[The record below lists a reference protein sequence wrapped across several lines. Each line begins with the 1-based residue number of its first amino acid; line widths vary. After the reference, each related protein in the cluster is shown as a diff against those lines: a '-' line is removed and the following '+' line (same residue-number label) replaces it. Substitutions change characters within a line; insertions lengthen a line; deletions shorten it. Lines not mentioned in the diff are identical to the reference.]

1 MSRLAP
7 TQTVAAAAP
16 RRSAYYRPV
25 AGRLLGAFAVGVWAL
40 LLCGSGSAEGP
51 PTTGEQAVIERLTRL
66 EEAIRQLNQRLDDM
80 QTLLRSEIAATS
92 RRIDD
97 TNERIDDTNKR
108 IGDTNKRIGD
118 LWFLTI
124 TGFGVL
130 IAGMFTLI
138 TLIVWDRRT
147 ALAPLRAQVEELG
160 RRQQR
165 MREAMREYAA
175 AHSSELLQSLRKQGL
190 L

>member
-7 TQTVAAAAP
+7 TQTVAAAAA
-16 RRSAYYRPV
+16 RRNAYRPL
-25 AGRLLGAFAVGVWAL
+25 AGRLLGAFSVGVWAL
-40 LLCGSGSAEGP
+40 LLCGSGSAQGA

-80 QTLLRSEIAATS
+80 QTLLRSEIAATN
-92 RRIDD
+92 RRMDD
-97 TNERIDDTNKR
+97 TNTRIDDTNKR
-108 IGDTNKRIGD
+108 IDD

-130 IAGMFTLI
+130 IAGMFPLI
-138 TLIVWDRRT
+138 TLIVWDRRI

-160 RRQQR
+160 RREQR
-165 MREAMREYAA
+165 MEEAMREYAA
-175 AHSSELLQSLRKQGL
+175 AHSSELLQSMRKQGL

>member
-7 TQTVAAAAP
+7 TQTVAAAAA
-16 RRSAYYRPV
+16 RRNAYRPL
-25 AGRLLGAFAVGVWAL
+25 AGRLLGAFSVGVWAL
-40 LLCGSGSAEGP
+40 LLCGSGSAQGA

-80 QTLLRSEIAATS
+80 QTLLRSEIAATN

-97 TNERIDDTNKR
+97 TNTRIDDTNKR
-108 IGDTNKRIGD
+108 IDDTNKRIDD

-130 IAGMFTLI
+130 IAGMFPLI
-138 TLIVWDRRT
+138 TLIVWDRRI

-160 RRQQR
+160 RREQR
-165 MREAMREYAA
+165 MEEAMREYAA
-175 AHSSELLQSLRKQGL
+175 AHSSELLQSMRKQGL